1 MRAGTVD
8 IVLNNEPLGL
18 ATRRA
23 GVPQGHLADN
33 EEVGARHRTHVKP
46 ESSPNVTPS
55 SSPAMKPEQLKATR
69 RAVPWDE
76 SSTYIKIH
84 PSSKADP
91 RTSASDDIHGAR
103 VQAWLADTV
112 TTDQYSPAAPSGGHS
127 GGQCLLDTA
136 LRCRIQLLRF
146 AGRGNDRVLTA
157 HRCQYPPQNALE
169 PV

>member
-1 MRAGTVD
+1 
-8 IVLNNEPLGL
+8 
-18 ATRRA
+18 
-23 GVPQGHLADN
+23 
-33 EEVGARHRTHVKP
+33 
-46 ESSPNVTPS
+46 
-55 SSPAMKPEQLKATR
+55 MKPEQLKATR

-157 HRCQYPPQNALE
+157 AVANIRLSCAGAGVKAPLRAHARRQADDQLRSLTLYKTKATR
-169 PV
+169 